1 MENAQEIKTETPEA
15 ILPEPPKLTL
25 KMTAEEILTQVQT
38 YRSNA
43 EQSLNQL
50 QARINSVSEDLNRL
64 QKIKLMVVGQ
74 VDLVNDLFKK
84 MVAEEVTT
92 TVTPATPATPD
103 SATTAAILS

>member
-1 MENAQEIKTETPEA
+1 MANDQEIKTETPEA

-25 KMTAEEILTQVQT
+25 KMTAEEILAQVQA

-50 QARINSVSEDLNRL
+50 QSRINAVTEDLNRL

-74 VDLVNDLFKK
+74 VDLMNDLFKK
-84 MVAEEVTT
+84 MVHE
-92 TVTPATPATPD
+92 ATPTTPTPSDAVTVATP
-103 SATTAAILS
+103 SQS